1 MVTTM
6 EREDKP
12 EPKKRYGLRCRA
24 VEDIKKGDYVVVDLM
39 SGCVHVS
46 KKSIRKDVKFDG

>member
-1 MVTTM
+1 MVATM